1 MDFSSK
7 CDQIS
12 SSPLL
17 EKALMENFIF
27 YAVMIK
33 SSVRTTNASGSNVL
47 ESQISVI
54 HEILSCKP
62 VECIVETLLIE

>member
-7 CDQIS
+7 CDQIN

-33 SSVRTTNASGSNVL
+33 SSVEKR
-47 ESQISVI
+47 QI
-54 HEILSCKP
+54 
-62 VECIVETLLIE
+62 

>member
-1 MDFSSK
+1 
-7 CDQIS
+7 
-12 SSPLL
+12 
-17 EKALMENFIF
+17 MENLIF

-33 SSVRTTNASGSNVL
+33 SSVEKRQIWARTTNVSGSNVL

-62 VECIVETLLIE
+62 IECIVETLLIES